1 MAAKLPSETL
11 QHIFNYI
18 NDTKTLYSIIQV
30 NHDWCQNGIKFLWK
44 EPFRNDI
51 KLKNH
56 IMILPILLAFVNYE
70 KVLKTLENNNEPL
83 LEEKEDFQSLS
94 EPLLFNY
101 PYLITHL
108 DFHHLSR
115 IILIFFKK
123 SQYFKSSNKQQE
135 REGSQITNPNNK
147 AIKDSKL
154 VFNIECCLS
163 MVLNIPASRQ
173 SLENLKYLEIGS
185 NFLKLSILENLSKSC
200 KQLKT
205 IQIREENFHVIRQSF
220 VSLICN
226 QNRLENLIIF
236 GNGVGNSPEG
246 YNYDAT
252 ISEIFST
259 LKTVAHSLKKLEISD
274 VFVRDKEALKGLIQC
289 TNLSTLHFENSFI
302 SPGNFQWIALAELP
316 RLQCLKLIRN
326 WSSDEETTDSQHNPM
341 EEIFLNKRKSS
352 DLKEL
357 SLKNFKMENF
367 KLLEPV
373 SSNCRNLVSLSVLV
387 KTNEDISNISSLL
400 KNLSTLE
407 KLELSTSGPFTY
419 DINTETI
426 IDMAKILPK
435 QLYYVNLIKIIDRL
449 DDFEDFLENCA
460 ADLKYLYIEF
470 SIYYFFKVDRH
481 IEFVKNWSQKNG
493 KETRLLNITWYHVNL
508 EWC

>member
-147 AIKDSKL
+147 AIKDSK
-154 VFNIECCLS
+154 
-163 MVLNIPASRQ
+163 
-173 SLENLKYLEIGS
+173 
-185 NFLKLSILENLSKSC
+185 
-200 KQLKT
+200 
-205 IQIREENFHVIRQSF
+205 
-220 VSLICN
+220 
-226 QNRLENLIIF
+226 NRLENLIIF